1 MAFSDEKS
9 PGDLISST
17 EFNNFVD
24 SFLNHSSRH
33 STSGSDTID
42 VTNLDGSSGSKDQ
55 FLTTDGSS
63 LGFERGIREQTVEL
77 LGINTANLQ
86 TEILDQQPVILCST
100 ATDPE
105 LTVTLSSVD
114 AVDGAIV
121 RVVDRDGNAANN
133 PITIETESDET
144 INGEPNAVITN
155 NFEALTFISDGVD
168 WVIVSRMSG
177 GSVQ

>member
-1 MAFSDEKS
+1 MAFDDTKS

-42 VTNLDGSSGSKDQ
+42 VTNLDGSSGSKNQ

-63 LGFERGIREQTVEL
+63 LGFERGIRERTVNL
-77 LGINTANLQ
+77 LGINTANLK
-86 TEILDQQPVILCST
+86 TETLKQQPVILCST
-100 ATDPE
+100 ISSPS
-105 LTVTLSSVD
+105 LTVTLSSSD
-114 AVDGAIV
+114 AVDGAKV
-121 RVVDRDGNAANN
+121 RVVDRDGGAANN

-144 INGEPNAVITN
+144 INGESSAVLNN
-155 NFEALTFISDGVD
+155 NFEAITFMSDGFD
-168 WVIVSRMSG
+168 WFIVSRMAG
-177 GSVQ
+177 GGVV